1 MLESDFAV
9 VHVHVK
15 QELKGVVCILRM
27 LSLFQMYYFL
37 SAVTPYLE
45 NLLCAEF
52 LLHTDLLNALYLFLV
67 GEEEEVC

>member
-1 MLESDFAV
+1 MYFKN
-9 VHVHVK
+9 VK
-15 QELKGVVCILRM
+15 PISTLLI
-27 LSLFQMYYFL
+27 YYFL